1 MLATTWMP
9 ASRRASAVRLTSEDR
24 VVFAVATTIARS
36 TVRARDTA
44 VESRSGLGAD
54 MIVRSYLSSSWPA
67 ASLAMRTSGS
77 GGALTIVI
85 REPFMPCCCCITYV
99 LASASTT
106 STFWPALTPASRD
119 RPHQVA
125 PRGGDDEQLAHVR
138 VLREQVGAGQ
148 RVRLRARGQR
158 ILVGDGDD
166 K

>member
-24 VVFAVATTIARS
+24 VVFAVATRIARS

-85 REPFMPCCCCITYV
+85 RE
-99 LASASTT
+99 
-106 STFWPALTPASRD
+106 
-119 RPHQVA
+119 
-125 PRGGDDEQLAHVR
+125 G
-138 VLREQVGAGQ
+138 
-148 RVRLRARGQR
+148 GQR

-166 K
+166 KPRAGGLGQSLSFEQPVVEPVQQHHRGEPDAQPGHQSDGQVAQRVGVDRLDRRRRGLHQRQASRQAL